1 MSLAENL
8 WLCITVPALLVTS
21 LVFIKL
27 AQLRMNKHKEND
39 LGKVRNLLKKV
50 PTSEPL
56 VSEEHAASMN
66 NNDLAERKRD
76 NQDKPENCQ
85 KYLGYLYM
93 RQASEKTHIPT
104 ECYDC
109 RKLLQ
114 CMYSPN
120 VIERVYG
127 Q

>member
-1 MSLAENL
+1 MFPAEDL
-8 WLCITVPALLVTS
+8 WLCIAIPALIVAS
-21 LVFIKL
+21 LILIKL
-27 AQLRMNKHKEND
+27 AQLRINKQAGSEVKIHEIQI
-39 LGKVRNLLKKV
+39 RE
-50 PTSEPL
+50 TSAPKLVVQKGLSAPVGNYPQGEPKPN
-56 VSEEHAASMN
+56 M
-66 NNDLAERKRD
+66 
-76 NQDKPENCQ
+76 QDKPENCQ

-104 ECYDC
+104 ECYNC

-120 VIERVYG
+120 VIEKVYG